1 MAITDGLKNIAGNQ
15 INLPVLGAISVPVV
29 IIGAAA
35 LYFLVFRRK
44 GRITSVTT
52 RYRK

>member
-1 MAITDGLKNIAGNQ
+1 MVLEALTSRSVSLPLIGTIGLPIAA
-15 INLPVLGAISVPVV
+15 VGAL
-29 IIGAAA
+29 AF
-35 LYFLVFRRK
+35 YFLVLKRK